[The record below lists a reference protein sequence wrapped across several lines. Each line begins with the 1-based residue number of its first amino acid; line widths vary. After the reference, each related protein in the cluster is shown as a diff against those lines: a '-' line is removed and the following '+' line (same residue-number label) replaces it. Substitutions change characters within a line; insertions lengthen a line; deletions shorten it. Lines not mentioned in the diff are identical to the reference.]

1 MKQFKDHSHQTR
13 RSRIPRR
20 LLIVAA
26 VLVVALIIAAIGVR
40 FVYNQNLQ
48 PVSSSQ
54 QTEVVT
60 IESGSSVKEIATLL
74 AEAGVI
80 RGAWVFEWY
89 VHSEQLTNKLQAGTY
104 AFSPSQPLR
113 DIASTLTKG
122 KVETALVTIVP
133 GSRIDQ
139 VRARLINDGYTP
151 AVVDEALQP
160 DQYRDLPV
168 MSYVPAGT
176 KTLEGLLFPESFQ
189 RDNTDDP
196 RPIIR
201 QSLQLMGQKITPD
214 MQASFASR
222 GLTVYQGLIIASM
235 VETEVPNQGERDQT
249 AQVFLSRLKIDMSL
263 GSDVTANY
271 GAILDGKEPSVNY
284 DSPYNTRKYKGLP
297 PGPVSIVS
305 EGSLQAVANP
315 AATNWLYFVSGD
327 DGITRFQET
336 YDQHQKDTQTYC
348 TKLCGV

>member
-1 MKQFKDHSHQTR
+1 MARFKDPTHKRTR
-13 RSRIPRR
+13 RIPRR
-20 LLIVAA
+20 LFIVLA
-26 VLVVALIIAAIGVR
+26 VLVGIVVAAAIGVR
-40 FVYNQNLQ
+40 VIYNQNLE

-54 QTEVVT
+54 QTKVVT
-60 IESGSSVKEIATLL
+60 IENGSSVKEIADLL
-74 AEAGVI
+74 ARAGVI

-104 AFSPSQPLR
+104 AFAPSQPLR

-151 AVVDEALQP
+151 AAVDAALTP

-168 MSYVPAGT
+168 MGYVPAET
-176 KTLEGLLFPESFQ
+176 KTLEGLLYPESFQ
-189 RDNTDDP
+189 RNNTDDP

-201 QSLQLMGQKITPD
+201 QSLQLMGQAITPE
-214 MQASFASR
+214 MQASFAAN
-222 GLTVYQGLIIASM
+222 GLTVYQALIIASM
-235 VETEVPNQGERDQT
+235 VETEVPNQDERDQA
-249 AQVFLSRLKIDMSL
+249 AQVFLSRLKIGMSL

-271 GAILDGKEPSVNY
+271 GAILDGKTPSVNY

-297 PGPVSIVS
+297 PGPVAISS
-305 EGSLQAVANP
+305 EGSIKAVANP
-315 AATNWLYFVSGD
+315 SATNWLYFVSGD

-336 YDQHQKDTQTYC
+336 YEQHQKDTQTYC